1 MQMKLGMTQYIS
13 NIQKLTQTQYILG
26 VQAAFVSTAAGAL
39 LSPKQLFD
47 PRNGELAEL
56 LDGAS
61 SFPSPVF
68 SSDEQVKAVQSD
80 KPPRPAEQVL
90 THAQAAVLVCQMLDR
105 CCTNLLQQCQPTE

>member
-1 MQMKLGMTQYIS
+1 MPQYIF
-13 NIQKLTQTQYILG
+13 NIQQLHLISFILG
-26 VQAAFVSTAAGAL
+26 LQAAFVSTAAGAL

-68 SSDEQVKAVQSD
+68 SSDEQV
-80 KPPRPAEQVL
+80 
-90 THAQAAVLVCQMLDR
+90 
-105 CCTNLLQQCQPTE
+105 